1 MSEPF
6 VVSGQTYRAGR
17 LDAIKQLHVVRRLSP
32 LIGALQGTDVA
43 AVMAPAETA
52 EERARQMDAMMDL
65 LVPISNAVAAMSD
78 KDTEYVLGAC
88 LGVVQREQPGGL
100 GWAPVWSQAA
110 MRPMY
115 EDMTLPAM
123 IQVVGRV
130 LMANL
135 GDFTAALPRPPSGV
149 APNLR

>member
-32 LIGALQGTDVA
+32 LIGALQ
-43 AVMAPAETA
+43 
-52 EERARQMDAMMDL
+52 
-65 LVPISNAVAAMSD
+65 
-78 KDTEYVLGAC
+78 DTEYVLGAC